1 MPVSTNP
8 PLSCLFIRRW
18 LQKMGLVLENV
29 VTVIAKL
36 THFIKKM
43 LTSAQ
48 KM

>member
-29 VTVIAKL
+29 MTVIAKL
-36 THFIKKM
+36 THFIKKC
-43 LTSAQ
+43 
-48 KM
+48 